1 MHMRCLWSQ
10 QRCWGLLHTYQPHP
24 AAPASADA
32 CACLL
37 CRGPTYDLNRIPG
50 PWRTAKPVVGNVL
63 ECLRP
68 DFHRVV
74 LGWADKYGGIVRV
87 KFLWRDALVVTDPA
101 ALAVIMGRGE
111 GALDK
116 AAGVYSPIN
125 YMCDPHGQP
134 NLLTSAADGQWKAI
148 RKAVA
153 VSFSIQNIKKKYPLV
168 LGKVNQLLGRLAAQG
183 SCTAVDVDQAAL
195 RVTLDVIGLV
205 SGGIW
210 GAGGGGWSQ
219 KASGTQCGGSSSA
232 QSAWGHQHAAAAAAV
247 QAIFAG
253 PAGTACFT
261 CNSQQQRQAQGNA
274 AVWTVL
280 QIVHTI
286 STCMLYAAAS
296 SATQAAAA
304 RL

>member
-210 GAGGGGWSQ
+210 GAGGGGGVGRR
-219 KASGTQCGGSSSA
+219 KRVAPNVE
-232 QSAWGHQHAAAAAAV
+232 AAAAHRV
-247 QAIFAG
+247 PGVTSMLRLQLLCRQSLQGPQAP
-253 PAGTACFT
+253 PASHAT
-261 CNSQQQRQAQGNA
+261 
-274 AVWTVL
+274 
-280 QIVHTI
+280 
-286 STCMLYAAAS
+286 AS
-296 SATQAAAA
+296 SSGRRRGMQLSGQFFKLCTQ
-304 RL
+304 